1 MRHFVFMKFEPGY
14 FDDNVYTYI
23 RTNFS
28 RLQAVMSEDILSCRV
43 SKNCVERDRNMDMM
57 IEMELKDAGRE
68 DAERFEAFLSE
79 KTGKKWK
86 PTDAREP
93 FFRAM
98 KKEWTQK
105 KPR

>member
-57 IEMELKDAGRE
+57 IEMELKDAGSLPKYLNHPLHL
-68 DAERFEAFLSE
+68 AVGERMNCHVIE
-79 KTGKKWK
+79 
-86 PTDAREP
+86 
-93 FFRAM
+93 RASFDC
-98 KKEWTQK
+98 E
-105 KPR
+105 